1 MLDIVQKIGG
11 NYIQVIYDSTTAY
24 ATALFHKLQEEITTS
39 DKYNVCIAQSI
50 ATTPHKEVSQYKYIV
65 DKLRDKSAAK
75 IIIVILHVEEIKKVM
90 GAILPLLTSDDNF
103 LFLASETWG
112 RRQEIIDGRMQL
124 QGSLVL
130 AQEIA
135 VDKVFEQ
142 YFALQDSS
150 QSANPWLNRF
160 WETRL
165 NCYMDKSFRRKGKAG
180 PCPENVGEDYK
191 QDSLVPLCIQSTYA
205 VVKGFDAAL
214 RQHCGR
220 QASST
225 CESLNSSLLV
235 SAMHDV
241 QLDLYSTGQT
251 SRVFDANGDGLVEY
265 KVLEVSR
272 DLTGGGNEFIYKD
285 VRINIVLLLVCSRVL
300 ARSLEKRK

>member
-24 ATALFHKLQEEITTS
+24 ATALFHKLQEETAS
-39 DKYNVCIAQSI
+39 NNRHVCISQSI

-65 DKLRDKSAAK
+65 DKLRNKSAAK
-75 IIIVILHVEEIKKVM
+75 IIIVILHSEEIGKVM
-90 GAILPLLTSDDNF
+90 DAILPLLTSDDNF
-103 LFLASETWG
+103 LFLASEGWG
-112 RRQEIIDGRMQL
+112 RRQEIIDGKTRL

-251 SRVFDANGDGLVEY
+251 SRVFDANGDGLVGY

-272 DLTGGGNEFIYKD
+272 DLTGGGNDLIYKD
-285 VRINIVLLLVCSRVL
+285 VSIFFFHFPFHNLRF
-300 ARSLEKRK
+300 KK